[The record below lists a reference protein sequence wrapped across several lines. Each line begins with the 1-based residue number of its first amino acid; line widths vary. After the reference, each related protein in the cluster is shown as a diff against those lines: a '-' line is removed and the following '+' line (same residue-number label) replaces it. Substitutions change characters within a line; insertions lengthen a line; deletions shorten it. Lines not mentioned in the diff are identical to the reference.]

1 VESECER
8 RFQSIGK
15 DVFVPDRVF
24 PAEIAIVFGMTTWR
38 RPVARAVQLYQAGL
52 AKRLLFTGGFNARI
66 GAVEAS
72 EMAREAL
79 ACGVPAADILIE
91 DRAANTSE
99 NLALA
104 RDCIEGS
111 LGLQSVAAVLLVAIH
126 YHMRRVLMTAERTLP
141 PGIALGTAAYPSIHY
156 TDQDWHLSARGRRDV
171 ASEIE
176 KIRLYLDPA
185 WAGGAA

>member
-1 VESECER
+1 MDFER
-8 RFQSIGK
+8 ETGFRNLGQE
-15 DVFVPDRVF
+15 VFVSDRVF
-24 PAEIAIVFGMTTWR
+24 PSEVAIVFGMTTWR
-38 RPVARAVQLYQAGL
+38 RPVARAVELYRAGL
-52 AKRLLFTGGFNARI
+52 AKRLLFTGGFNERI
-66 GAVEAS
+66 GATEAS
-72 EMAREAL
+72 EMAHEAVL
-79 ACGVPAADILIE
+79 SGVPAADILIE

-99 NLALA
+99 NLAMA

-111 LGLQSVAAVLLVAIH
+111 LGLQSITAVLLVAIH

>member
-1 VESECER
+1 MESECER

-91 DRAANTSE
+91 DRATNTSE

-104 RDCIEGS
+104 RACIEDTVGLEAIAS
-111 LGLQSVAAVLLVAIH
+111 LLLVAIH
-126 YHMRRVLMTAERTLP
+126 FHMRRVLMTAERALP
-141 PGIALGTAAYPSIHY
+141 RRIALGTAAYPSIY
-156 TDQDWHLSARGRRDV
+156 YNDDDWHLSPRGRQDV

-185 WAGGAA
+185 WPGGRA